1 MSNIYESYN
10 LNIEPYYD
18 NNISYYHILTINK
31 QPRGPLSNYIKLI
44 PNKNISTKINKANE
58 NYCAF
63 VINNRILSNIRNNK
77 LQICTID
84 DITDILDFIT
94 NNNYIINDTIT
105 NILSEVNSKKLLL
118 NFKYK
123 IN

>member
-31 QPRGPLSNYIKLI
+31 KPQGPLSNYIKLI
-44 PNKNISTKINKANE
+44 PIKNISTKINKANE

-77 LQICTID
+77 LEICTID
-84 DITDILDFIT
+84 DITDLLDFIT
-94 NNNYIINDTIT
+94 NNNYIINNTIG
-105 NILSEVNSKKLLL
+105 NILSEVNSKKLVL